1 MISAEQTY
9 TFQTVAQ
16 LSEGEMVAIDSK
28 PMPRSYDAGQ
38 GQGAIHRVSIWA
50 GQSEPHDAWS
60 SQSQG
65 QV

>member
-1 MISAEQTY
+1 
-9 TFQTVAQ
+9 
-16 LSEGEMVAIDSK
+16 MVAIDSK